1 MSTRL
6 PEVLRHPPKSGL
18 WTSDGSPTSF
28 HTSLGGMAAV
38 ETQPGSVEAM
48 RRVLAYLSEER
59 HQLQARGAGPAELE
73 ANGKAIAAM
82 QAQLFNALARA
93 TVEG

>member
-1 MSTRL
+1 
-6 PEVLRHPPKSGL
+6 
-18 WTSDGSPTSF
+18 
-28 HTSLGGMAAV
+28 
-38 ETQPGSVEAM
+38 M